1 MNRFT
6 FGAAFAVLLSPALAV
21 ADESQVTDCT
31 EGCTVITC
39 DAAKCAV
46 NVFDKRVWHIAAT
59 YGVPTPNEEPRQ
71 ARYEWKGSPEDSPA
85 PSTAVVASTD
95 ANNQL
100 AKVCNASARSE
111 CTIYRISVDGAVELS
126 ES

>member
-21 ADESQVTDCT
+21 ADASQVTDCT

-46 NVFDKRVWHIAAT
+46 NVFDKKVWHVAAT
-59 YGVPTPNEEPRQ
+59 YEAPTPNEEPRQ
-71 ARYEWKGSPEDSPA
+71 ARYERKGSPEDTPA
-85 PSTAVVASTD
+85 PSTAVVATTD

-100 AKVCNASARSE
+100 AKVCSPTAGSE
-111 CTIYRISVDGAVELS
+111 CTIYKISVDGAFELS